1 VGKKKRIA
9 VLISGRG
16 SNMVSIVENLRSA
29 KEPAG
34 EVVFVFSN
42 IADAPGLEK
51 AGSLGIETLSFS
63 HKNFSSRKEFDEA
76 VATEIENR
84 EIDLICLAGYMRLLS
99 KGFIRRFRNRIINIH
114 PSLLPSFTGLDAQG
128 QAFDWGV
135 RYTGCTVHF
144 VDEELDHGPI
154 IIQRVVEILQD
165 DTKESLTHRILE
177 MEHQIYP
184 EAVDLY
190 CRDKLKV
197 EGRKVSII

>member
-1 VGKKKRIA
+1 
-9 VLISGRG
+9 
-16 SNMVSIVENLRSA
+16 MVSIVERLCSE
-29 KEPAG
+29 KEPVG

-42 IADAPGLEK
+42 ITDAQGLEK
-51 AGSLGIETLSFS
+51 AKNFGIETLSFS
-63 HKNFSSRKEFDEA
+63 HKIYSSRKEFDEA
-76 VATEIENR
+76 VASEIEKR
-84 EIDLICLAGYMRLLS
+84 DIDLVCLAGYMRLLS
-99 KGFIRRFRNRIINIH
+99 KGFIRKFRNRIMNIH

-154 IIQRVVEILQD
+154 ILQRTVEVLQD
-165 DTKESLTHRILE
+165 DTKESLTDRILE